1 MLPCQ
6 SRWSCETLSTVAA
19 CGASVWVVSSWK
31 LDSSSTQTS
40 GSVALAMQADS
51 LSSADGLIL
60 PATATVLP
68 ARSTSRPAS
77 AVVVVLPFVP
87 VMASTRGA

>member
-1 MLPCQ
+1 MC
-6 SRWSCETLSTVAA
+6 A
-19 CGASVWVVSSWK
+19 VSSWK

-40 GSVALAMQADS
+40 GSAVLSMASDS
-51 LSSADGLIL
+51 LSSIAGLML

-68 ARSTSRPAS
+68 ARSHRRPVS

-87 VMASTRGA
+87 VIARTFGA